1 MQTINHSNR
10 PIRSHRNDRDF
21 APRRKSAV
29 SVLSPCNATRLDR
42 GLPAP
47 AQKAPA
53 EYPQSDRLIGDVEND
68 AMLQQHDYVRR
79 LDRTGSEDRE
89 DKAKTP
95 VFFHRATL
103 FDSVMDFLDRYD
115 QTAVRQQSRRGEA

>member
-1 MQTINHSNR
+1 
-10 PIRSHRNDRDF
+10 
-21 APRRKSAV
+21 
-29 SVLSPCNATRLDR
+29 
-42 GLPAP
+42 
-47 AQKAPA
+47 
-53 EYPQSDRLIGDVEND
+53 
-68 AMLQQHDYVRR
+68 MLQQHDYVRR